1 MRAKILGLN
10 PPAPFFRMGVGGDLT
25 MMKHVRTLLF
35 AVLAVVLL
43 LPAKTFAAPVLTL
56 GSANGD
62 VWDLQY
68 RLQVLGYYRDRL
80 DGYYGY
86 DTAQAVK
93 RFQKQYGLHVD
104 GVAGA
109 RTWKTL
115 KRFSVSRHEMDMMA
129 RLVYSEARGEPYVG
143 QVAVAAVVMNRL
155 QSDKFPK
162 TIRDIIFEPY
172 AFTAIQDGQFWL
184 TPNRTAYR
192 AAWEAVRGWDP
203 TGEALYYFNP
213 ETATSRWIWSR
224 PQIKQIGRHIFAR

>member
-1 MRAKILGLN
+1 
-10 PPAPFFRMGVGGDLT
+10 

>member
-43 LPAKTFAAPVLTL
+43 LPAKTFAAPVLTM

-68 RLQVLGYYRDRL
+68 RLQVLGYYHDRL
-80 DGYYGY
+80 DGYYGF

-104 GVAGA
+104 GVAGP
-109 RTWKTL
+109 RTWKAL

-162 TIRDIIFEPY
+162 TIRDIIFERY